1 MKTRERDHELLFK
14 TLFMVRSQQQCQT
27 VINNYQSRKWLYVH
41 QHQEYWYW
49 SQYVRTQ
56 VTRKRT
62 IKYKRNSLVGK
73 QASSSENSLRKV
85 LVCWVL
91 NCESMT
97 SVIGVWQNVD
107 DNENGAQSGWK
118 SILIGMS
125 LHATIIVSACCRQA
139 VKLCRSKIF
148 FPPPPPPS
156 CTSIITH
163 HAPTLINFPPVD
175 WVVEIVNRIKSLH
188 ARSKCYAQTSEW
200 FIMSWLIQCHIS
212 NRLGFSVWLMY
223 LKYNM
228 GEEYP
233 SRYSIALILNRQ
245 HSFSRNRQNFKY
257 LAIIC
262 WWHKSISAS
271 EYLIWC
277 HLFPNPYQFNSR
289 PMLVWILATVDKC

>member
-148 FPPPPPPS
+148 LPPPLPPPAPPLSHTMHPLSLTFLLLIGLLKLLIELSHCMREVNVMLKLQSDSS
-156 CTSIITH
+156 CHDS
-163 HAPTLINFPPVD
+163 
-175 WVVEIVNRIKSLH
+175 
-188 ARSKCYAQTSEW
+188 
-200 FIMSWLIQCHIS
+200 
-212 NRLGFSVWLMY
+212 FSV
-223 LKYNM
+223 
-228 GEEYP
+228 
-233 SRYSIALILNRQ
+233 I
-245 HSFSRNRQNFKY
+245 
-257 LAIIC
+257 
-262 WWHKSISAS
+262 
-271 EYLIWC
+271 
-277 HLFPNPYQFNSR
+277 FP
-289 PMLVWILATVDKC
+289 ID